1 MVSFLKNEFNDF
13 NDLINIEYVRWDE
26 NWVMKRRIEEEKDDV
41 EISLKD
47 ELIYLILRKM
57 DLMTLMTSLSK
68 MAEMAVIERM
78 EAAWWLDM
86 M

>member
-1 MVSFLKNEFNDF
+1 
-13 NDLINIEYVRWDE
+13 
-26 NWVMKRRIEEEKDDV
+26 MKEEKDDV

-68 MAEMAVIERM
+68 MAKMAVIERM